1 MVPFNDDNP
10 PLPSPIIILFKSLG
24 KTTDVSSVRAL
35 LFKILTAELEEY
47 EQTTLI
53 ILFCT
58 KEPLVVVYT
67 DEPEPEDK
75 ILKTEAEPAPANSL
89 IKLVNVAFD
98 IENIPQFFVL
108 SVEFF

>member
-10 PLPSPIIILFKSLG
+10 APPPPIIILFKSLG
-24 KTTDVSSVRAL
+24 KTTDVSSVGAL

-67 DEPEPEDK
+67 DAEPEDE

-89 IKLVNVAFD
+89 IKLVNDAFD
-98 IENIPQFFVL
+98 IENIPQFFVI